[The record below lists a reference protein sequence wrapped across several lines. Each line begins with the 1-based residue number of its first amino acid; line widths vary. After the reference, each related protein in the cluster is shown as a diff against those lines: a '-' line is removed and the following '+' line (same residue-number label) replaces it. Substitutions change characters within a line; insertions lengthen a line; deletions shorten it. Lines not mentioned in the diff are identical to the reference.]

1 MFADDLVLIAED
13 QCRLQEMFSN
23 LDQQYCTLQ
32 YHEKMCHVISHCA
45 RNCKN
50 IVMFGDFNLPL
61 IQWSNFTFPNTMPYN
76 TFAECINENSLI
88 QHVNFPTRGSNILD
102 LVFTAD
108 PLLVS
113 QVTSQ
118 DHFSFLD
125 SVSDH
130 TALVLCLNVRY
141 EPATETPIEK
151 HFDFRRANM
160 FLLKSLI
167 VAVNWEMLLANTT
180 IDTNIDTMIDTF
192 YDTFWSI
199 CEKCVPI
206 VISSRRINKSNYPQ
220 HIVKL
225 GSKCKRLSKCKHIKP
240 RGILQWRTA
249 QREYMLAIQHFVNNR
264 ECTVLQSGDS
274 SAFYR
279 YINQRRACKHGIA
292 PLLDANSELAVTDHD
307 KADILNAQFTSIFT
321 VDDGILPQVETRT
334 QSQLSDINLSPEVI
348 RKFMCTLPNKFSR
361 SPDGIPSAVL
371 RSLSFE
377 LCTPLY
383 YLFRQSLDTGT
394 CPSLWKSA
402 DITPV
407 YKKGDA
413 SLASNYRPISIT
425 PAICRLFERILAD
438 SINYHMHAHN
448 LITDSQYGFVKGRS
462 TELQL
467 LNCTNIWIKSM
478 DQKLFTDTVYI
489 DLAKAFDTVSH
500 TKLLH
505 KLPCYGISGN
515 ILNWVSSFLNN
526 RKQRVKIGNYFSVYK
541 NVTSGVPQGSCI
553 GPLLFILYVND
564 LTDYNFDRNT
574 LVSLYADDTKIST
587 IFSDVSERHN
597 MQEHLNEFMRWAA
610 KWQLQIAEHKCCVL
624 SHGNVTQPI
633 YYMHTVQLP
642 NVNECLDLG
651 VFVDSHCSFKHHIS
665 HICCKAYTSINII
678 FRCFD
683 TAHVPALIIA
693 YKSFVRPILE
703 YCSTV
708 WNPYIPNR
716 HYLGLTD
723 QIERVQRYFT
733 RRVYYRCKLDC
744 SHDYLQRLKF
754 LNLESLELRR
764 IYNDLIMVYKIVHGL
779 ININANE
786 LIHIKTSTS
795 TISTRG
801 HRFKLQTSQFKLDVA
816 KNQLCNRVV
825 CNWNT
830 LPDSIVATDTIAH
843 FKKALRTVH
852 FEAALTFNRHC

>member
-1 MFADDLVLIAED
+1 MDNEDVDEEEEEDDDDETRFVTKR
-13 QCRLQEMFSN
+13 Q
-23 LDQQYCTLQ
+23 
-32 YHEKMCHVISHCA
+32 
-45 RNCKN
+45 
-50 IVMFGDFNLPL
+50 
-61 IQWSNFTFPNTMPYN
+61 N
-76 TFAECINENSLI
+76 TFMCFATKKLK
-88 QHVNFPTRGSNILD
+88 
-102 LVFTAD
+102 
-108 PLLVS
+108 
-113 QVTSQ
+113 
-118 DHFSFLD
+118 FLD
-125 SVSDH
+125 ITSYLAPGFSYDKYLK
-130 TALVLCLNVRY
+130 AYGCELQ
-141 EPATETPIEK
+141 K
-151 HFDFRRANM
+151 GHFP
-160 FLLKSLI
+160 
-167 VAVNWEMLLANTT
+167 
-180 IDTNIDTMIDTF
+180 
-192 YDTFWSI
+192 Y
-199 CEKCVPI
+199 
-206 VISSRRINKSNYPQ
+206 
-220 HIVKL
+220 
-225 GSKCKRLSKCKHIKP
+225 
-240 RGILQWRTA
+240 
-249 QREYMLAIQHFVNNR
+249 EYMDGIGKLEDRALPPQ
-264 ECTVLQSGDS
+264 E
-274 SAFYR
+274 AFYSR
-279 YINQRRACKHGIA
+279 LKNEGISDDDYA
-292 PLLDANSELAVTDHD
+292 RCQAVWCD
-307 KADILNAQFTSIFT
+307 N
-321 VDDGILPQVETRT
+321 R
-334 QSQLSDINLSPEVI
+334 
-348 RKFMCTLPNKFSR
+348 M
-361 SPDGIPSAVL
+361 
-371 RSLSFE
+371 
-377 LCTPLY
+377 
-383 YLFRQSLDTGT
+383 
-394 CPSLWKSA
+394 KSMR
-402 DITPV
+402 DFLV
-407 YKKGDA
+407 WY
-413 SLASNYRPISIT
+413 N
-425 PAICRLFERILAD
+425 
-438 SINYHMHAHN
+438 
-448 LITDSQYGFVKGRS
+448 
-462 TELQL
+462 
-467 LNCTNIWIKSM
+467 NCTNIWIKSM

-526 RKQRVKIGNYFSVYK
+526 RKQRVKIGNSFSVYK

-693 YKSFVRPILE
+693 SFVRPILE

-764 IYNDLIMVYKIVHGL
+764 IYNDLIMVYKIVHWL

-816 KNQLCNRVV
+816 KNQFCNRVV